1 MPALQANTK
10 RISSFLRRG
19 LLALALLF
27 PLALSG
33 CSKEPTSAGKQT
45 SAADKSS
52 PYGGTIVLST
62 VSDPKSFNPI
72 LAKETSS
79 TGILNF
85 LFEGLTGT
93 DAETLEVESALASR
107 WSEGAGGREWLF
119 HLREDARW
127 SDGKPLTA
135 DDVIFTFND
144 LIFNEA
150 VPNSLR
156 DIFTVEGKRVAVE
169 KIDEHTVKFALPTAF
184 APFLRTMSAPILPK
198 HILEDSVKKGTFNAT
213 WGVNTPPDQIVGN
226 GPFVLAQYVSGQRVL
241 LKRNPYYWKKDAQG
255 RALPYLDEVL
265 LLIVPNQDVSFL
277 KFQEGELDF
286 YDVRGADYPLLKPQE
301 QKGNFTLYR
310 SGPTFGSTFLMFNQ
324 NTGKDPQTGKPYL
337 APHKLGWFTNK
348 QFRKAAAHAIDKQAI
363 IDIVYNG
370 LAVPQDSSM
379 SPSEG
384 YYYTPDVMGYKF
396 DLNKGKELL
405 AREGFKDLNA
415 DGVLEDAQGH
425 SVDFTLLTNAG
436 VTERVKMAEIIRK
449 DLENLGMK
457 VSLVQV
463 EFNHLVSKLG
473 QGNDWEA
480 VVLGLTGGIEPH
492 FGNNVWQSRGHM
504 HLWNPRQ
511 QEPATEWEA
520 RIDRIFDMGVQ
531 ELDKAKRKAL
541 YDEWQRIVS
550 DELPFI
556 YTVLPESI
564 IAVRNKFENVRPT
577 PYGGALHN
585 VEEIKL
591 KK

>member
-10 RISSFLRRG
+10 RISSFLCRG
-19 LLALALLF
+19 LLALALFF

-33 CSKEPTSAGKQT
+33 CSKEPSSEGKRT
-45 SAADKSS
+45 PAADKNS

-93 DAETLEVESALASR
+93 DAETLEVEPALASR
-107 WSEGAGGREWLF
+107 WSEGTGGREWLF

-135 DDVIFTFND
+135 DDVVFTFND
-144 LIFNEA
+144 LIFNDA

-169 KIDEHTVKFALPTAF
+169 KIDEHTVKFTLPTAF

-198 HILEDSVKKGTFNAT
+198 HVLEDSVKKGTFNAT

-241 LKRNPYYWKKDAQG
+241 LKRNAYYWKKDAEG

-324 NTGKDPQTGKPYL
+324 NPGKDTQTGKPYL
-337 APHKLGWFTNK
+337 APHKLSWFTNK

-370 LAVPQDSSM
+370 LAVPQHSSM

-405 AREGFKDLNA
+405 AKEGFKDLNA

-457 VSLVQV
+457 VSLVQM
-463 EFNHLVSKLG
+463 EFNHLVSKFG
-473 QGNDWEA
+473 QGQDWDA

-556 YTVLPESI
+556 YTVLPEAI
-564 IAVRNKFENVRPT
+564 VAVRNKFENVRPT